1 MRTKLVTLS
10 IGIAMLGSIGLAQAE
25 TKAPVVT
32 STKTQMETTK
42 AVQPQAAQ
50 RMALTDEQMGQVT
63 AGHRWWLSGSLAWH
77 RGDVDVYSGGSWT
90 TYYNAWHRG

>member
-10 IGIAMLGSIGLAQAE
+10 VGIAMLGSAGLAQAE

-42 AVQPQAAQ
+42 VVQPQAAQ
-50 RMALTDEQMGQVT
+50 RVALTDEQMGQVT
-63 AGHRWWLSGSLAWH
+63 GGHKWYDTGSLSWH
-77 RGDVDVYSGGSWT
+77 WGNVDIYWGGSWS
-90 TYYNAWHRG
+90 TYYAYHRG